1 MSQIWKENISEFIQ
15 LANKYEVKMLLVGG
29 GAINFHGYQRHSA
42 DVDFWIRTD
51 EENLSKLIEVFLRNG
66 I

>member
-29 GAINFHGYQRHSA
+29 GAINFHGLELMRKTFQ
-42 DVDFWIRTD
+42 
-51 EENLSKLIEVFLRNG
+51 N
-66 I
+66 